1 MDILDGKMIC
11 SRCTGDLDETDDIQ
25 NNMDETSW
33 QNGASFHVKMFV
45 KHEIRAG
52 LMFPR
57 ASACNAKIFLDS
69 QLLQKGIP
77 KLVLW
82 VLKLFYLFSVSSLN
96 CVAQTQEFMEGC
108 CHALRTKKY
117 RILF

>member
-1 MDILDGKMIC
+1 MYILDGKMVC
-11 SRCTGDLDETDDIQ
+11 SHCTGDLDETDDIQ

-57 ASACNAKIFLDS
+57 ASKKGIPRRKERKKGIPNK
-69 QLLQKGIP
+69 KGIP

-82 VLKLFYLFSVSSLN
+82 ILKLFIFS
-96 CVAQTQEFMEGC
+96 Q
-108 CHALRTKKY
+108 
-117 RILF
+117 

>member
-69 QLLQKGIP
+69 QERYTKTSALDSKI
-77 KLVLW
+77 V
-82 VLKLFYLFSVSSLN
+82 YIFSVSSLKP
-96 CVAQTQEFMEGC
+96 V
-108 CHALRTKKY
+108 
-117 RILF
+117 